1 MGRRRLTSM
10 PPTWSEVLSLSSLVE
25 LWKKERDRLLADQ
38 PVRRRMARPDGTT
51 LDRDMAQLIAI
62 ITRRIAGA
70 EAKLGGRKP

>member
-1 MGRRRLTSM
+1 
-10 PPTWSEVLSLSSLVE
+10 
-25 LWKKERDRLLADQ
+25 
-38 PVRRRMARPDGTT
+38 MARPDGTT